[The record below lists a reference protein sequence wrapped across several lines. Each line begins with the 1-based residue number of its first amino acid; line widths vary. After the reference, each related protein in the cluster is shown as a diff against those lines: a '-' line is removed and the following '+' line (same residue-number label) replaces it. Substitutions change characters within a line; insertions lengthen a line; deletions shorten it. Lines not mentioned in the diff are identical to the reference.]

1 MKGAEVWD
9 AVYLDFLISALYL
22 ANSSCASLHW
32 SDLERF
38 THVCRRQD
46 IITLVTEAS
55 DHALQGADDAVA
67 HILPELQLRKVIPR
81 NQR

>member
-1 MKGAEVWD
+1 MRSISQTA
-9 AVYLDFLISALYL
+9 AVHPFTGRTLSA
-22 ANSSCASLHW
+22 S
-32 SDLERF
+32 
-38 THVCRRQD
+38 RRQD

-67 HILPELQLRKVIPR
+67 HILPELRLRKVIPR

>member
-1 MKGAEVWD
+1 MGHGI
-9 AVYLDFLISALYL
+9 FLVFNVGPGIFMGF
-22 ANSSCASLHW
+22 CW
-32 SDLERF
+32 KR
-38 THVCRRQD
+38 
-46 IITLVTEAS
+46 LVTEAS